1 MIEEIENIID
11 YHELELDL
19 WLFRKL
25 TKDQIQNK
33 FMRNSSWHHTG
44 CFYNQTNF
52 YEIYEDWIIKTNNE
66 KLAQLIQ
73 DRKDYLKATKK
84 ERAKEKEAREE
95 KRLANQQEK
104 ENEKKL
110 EELMRFSKYK
120 TMTNF
125 KKAIEAG
132 RVDLKEL
139 KEKAQE
145 EKDEKKAI
153 TFKSLYGQIRKEFEN
168 TKHLKAGEAY
178 ELYQENKLPK
188 EIIDRI
194 NESQGAFTF

>member
-1 MIEEIENIID
+1 MSKIHDPNLMDSEKPLYVFEQEVICDRLIGA
-11 YHELELDL
+11 LE
-19 WLFRKL
+19 
-25 TKDQIQNK
+25 
-33 FMRNSSWHHTG
+33 S
-44 CFYNQTNF
+44 F
-52 YEIYEDWIIKTNNE
+52 YE
-66 KLAQLIQ
+66 
-73 DRKDYLKATKK
+73 ATKE

-125 KKAIEAG
+125 KKAIEAE

-178 ELYQENKLPK
+178 NLYKENKLPN
-188 EIIDRI
+188 EIIEIMNNNQR
-194 NESQGAFTF
+194 AYTF